1 MSYKTNTIQEGNCT
15 VGLHRPELTEDIR
28 KKREENLSNALTR
41 YTTHLASQEAH
52 KEEKVKC

>member
-1 MSYKTNTIQEGNCT
+1 MSYKTNTIQVGSCT
-15 VGLHRPELTEDIR
+15 VVLHRPELTEDIR

-52 KEEKVKC
+52 KEEKVK